1 MNVVTLLCRIISQEV
16 RRDIKE
22 EGLLVCVACLL
33 GGNEI
38 AQNKFCEYI
47 QNDNENVFCRAIY
60 DQLQECFEI
69 IKKN

>member
-1 MNVVTLLCRIISQEV
+1 MEWSTDDWAPFKVLIEDAQNMLCKMNVVTLLCRIISQEV

-33 GGNEI
+33 GGNEA

-47 QNDNENVFCRAIY
+47 Q
-60 DQLQECFEI
+60 
-69 IKKN
+69 